1 MTNLIKCTLPLLITL
16 FACNSSFHVV
26 ENNNSTFHP
35 KYLRN
40 GGTKRETIFNKTKVD
55 NEELKILLIKSI
67 ASQSIVEP
75 NPTNENSKI
84 DRIKNKASEDF
95 NRKLTEIQHEIETL
109 DINDKNFR
117 KKLLELDLRKNNL
130 LCQEREGISQLDDK
144 IEVLS
149 GDLTFN
155 TGSSIITK
163 RGKQYLDEICA
174 SIHSDAERWKKYV
187 NRCNQRIFENE
198 IIVVVIDISGYAD
211 RRGDETSNLVLS
223 QERSNEVEKAIR
235 IKLESLTTAS
245 NIKFDLTEIFSTG
258 YGEKLPPGYA
268 DGPADD
274 PSRRIC
280 LINYMVGPK
289 RFLSST
295 D

>member
-1 MTNLIKCTLPLLITL
+1 MNNLIKCTLPLLITL
-16 FACNSSFHVV
+16 FACNSSFRVV
-26 ENNNSTFHP
+26 ENTNGAYQP
-35 KYLRN
+35 KYQRN
-40 GGTKRETIFNKTKVD
+40 GGTKRETIFNRTKVD
-55 NEELKILLIKSI
+55 NEELKMLLIKSI
-67 ASQSIVEP
+67 ASQSIVEH
-75 NPTNENSKI
+75 NPTNETSKI
-84 DRIKNKASEDF
+84 DQIKNKASADF
-95 NRKLTEIQHEIETL
+95 NRKLTEIQREIESL
-109 DINDKNFR
+109 DLNDKNFR
-117 KKLLELDLRKNNL
+117 KKLLELDVRKNNL
-130 LCQEREGISQLDDK
+130 LCQERESISQLDDK

-155 TGSSIITK
+155 TGSSKITK
-163 RGKQYLDEICA
+163 RGEQYLDEICA
-174 SIHSDAERWKKYV
+174 SINSEAERWKKYV
-187 NRCNQRIFENE
+187 NRCNQQIFENE
-198 IIVVVIDISGYAD
+198 IMVIVIDISGYAD

-223 QERSNEVEKAIR
+223 QERSNEVQKAIR
-235 IKLESLTTAS
+235 LKLASLASAS

-280 LINYMVGPK
+280 MINYMVGPK